1 MSPLRYLLA
10 AAVLFAFVLD
20 ESSSQAQL
28 TPDFYNT
35 TCPNAS
41 NIILGVLQNAF
52 NSDIRI
58 AASLIR
64 LHFHDCFVN
73 GCDGSLLLDNVANDT
88 SIDSEKFSLANN
100 NSARGF
106 EVVDAMKTALESAC
120 PGIVSCADILAIASE
135 QSVNLSGGPSW
146 TVPLGRRDG
155 RTANRSLAD
164 QNLPT
169 PFQTLDLLKGRFRNV
184 GLNDNTDLVALSGA
198 HTFGR
203 AQCQFFSQRLFNFN
217 GTGNPDPT
225 LNATLL
231 AQLQQLCPQGGNGSV
246 LTNLDLS
253 TPDGFDNDYFSNLQ
267 ANNGLLQSDQEL
279 FSTPGADTIPIV
291 NNFSSNETAFFESFA
306 VSMIRMGNLSLLTG
320 TQGEIRSNCRRVN
333 ANNLSTR
340 SSSDGGLVSSI

>member
-58 AASLIR
+58 TASLIR

-73 GCDGSLLLDNVANDT
+73 
-88 SIDSEKFSLANN
+88 
-100 NSARGF
+100 
-106 EVVDAMKTALESAC
+106 
-120 PGIVSCADILAIASE
+120 
-135 QSVNLSGGPSW
+135 SGGPSW

-333 ANNLSTR
+333 ANNLSTI